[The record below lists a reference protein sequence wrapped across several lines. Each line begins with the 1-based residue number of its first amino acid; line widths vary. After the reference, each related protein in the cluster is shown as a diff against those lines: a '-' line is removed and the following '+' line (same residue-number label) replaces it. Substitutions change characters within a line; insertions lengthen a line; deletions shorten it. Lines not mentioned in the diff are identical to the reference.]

1 VAEILQAVK
10 ANPMCHFTKALAGR
24 CLQPSS
30 QAYVEQILDRS
41 TLAYVV
47 FNRLSLLF
55 SARKVSDA
63 LCPFLEPYDKDQLK
77 FKAADLESQTSSR
90 EACMSI

>member
-1 VAEILQAVK
+1 
-10 ANPMCHFTKALAGR
+10 
-24 CLQPSS
+24 
-30 QAYVEQILDRS
+30 
-41 TLAYVV
+41 LAYVV